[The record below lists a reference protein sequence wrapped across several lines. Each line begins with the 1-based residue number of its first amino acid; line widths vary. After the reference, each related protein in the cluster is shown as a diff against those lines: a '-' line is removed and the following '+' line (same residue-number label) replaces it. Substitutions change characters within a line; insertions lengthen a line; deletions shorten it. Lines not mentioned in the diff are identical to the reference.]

1 MPAGAAEAGTGERA
15 RGVGGVSAAAN
26 DGNGIRMEMV
36 LHCAF
41 SHSLSTHLM
50 KFVHLVEINDPL
62 NPLIE
67 PLTREQL
74 WRGLVLR
81 AEAPK
86 RFVDWLDGS
95 EIRSEGI
102 DGLARTLHY
111 GEVTIRDTV
120 SFTPQQQ
127 VQYDVPAQGDIPASR
142 LLVTIEEPGTDRLNV
157 RFSYDDFM
165 EETPGSMEAFY
176 NEFRRSA
183 YQEADID
190 TVRIIRELASEGLL
204 DGAQD

>member
-1 MPAGAAEAGTGERA
+1 
-15 RGVGGVSAAAN
+15 
-26 DGNGIRMEMV
+26 
-36 LHCAF
+36 
-41 SHSLSTHLM
+41 M
-50 KFVHLVEINDPL
+50 KFIHLVEINDPL

-86 RFVDWLDGS
+86 RFVEWLDDCRL
-95 EIRSEGI
+95 RSEGI
-102 DGLARTLHY
+102 DRLARTLHY
-111 GEVTIRDTV
+111 GEAAISDTV
-120 SFTPQQQ
+120 TFTPLQK

-142 LLVTIEEPGTDRLNV
+142 LLVTIEEPTPDLLQV
-157 RFSYDDFM
+157 RFCYDDFQV
-165 EETPGSMEAFY
+165 EAPGSMEAFY

-204 DGAQD
+204 DSA

>member
-1 MPAGAAEAGTGERA
+1 
-15 RGVGGVSAAAN
+15 
-26 DGNGIRMEMV
+26 
-36 LHCAF
+36 
-41 SHSLSTHLM
+41 M
-50 KFVHLVEINDPL
+50 KFVHLVVINDPL

-67 PLTREQL
+67 PLTRDQL

-86 RFVDWLDGS
+86 RFIAWLDGS
-95 EIRSEGI
+95 EIRSEGVDLI
-102 DGLARTLHY
+102 ARTLHY
-111 GEVTIRDTV
+111 GEVAICDTV
-120 SFTPQQQ
+120 VFTAQQQ

-142 LLVTIEEPGTDRLNV
+142 LLVTIEEPGAGMLHV

-190 TVRIIRELASEGLL
+190 TIRVIRELAGEGLL
-204 DGAQD
+204 GPAQA

>member
-1 MPAGAAEAGTGERA
+1 
-15 RGVGGVSAAAN
+15 
-26 DGNGIRMEMV
+26 
-36 LHCAF
+36 
-41 SHSLSTHLM
+41 M

-86 RFVDWLDGS
+86 RFIDWLDGS
-95 EIRSEGI
+95 EIRSQGA
-102 DGLARTLHY
+102 DMLGRTLHY
-111 GEVTIRDTV
+111 GEVAIHDTV
-120 SFTPQQQ
+120 TFTAQQQ

-142 LLVTIEEPGTDRLNV
+142 LLVTIEEPASGLLNV

-165 EETPGSMEAFY
+165 EEAPGSMEAFY

-190 TVRIIRELASEGLL
+190 TIRVIRELAGEGAL
-204 DGAQD
+204 GST